1 MRRRIDEDSP
11 RNQSPSQGF
20 QLVWTR
26 GRIMKKEH
34 APQIIQSSA
43 KGVSLDGIALVRGEL
58 DPLVGLDWET
68 KREKQKTMVHVDDE

>member
-1 MRRRIDEDSP
+1 MRRIIDEDIP

-34 APQIIQSSA
+34 TPQIQSSA

-58 DPLVGLDWET
+58 DPLVGLDWEM
-68 KREKQKTMVHVDDE
+68 KREKQKTMVHVVDE